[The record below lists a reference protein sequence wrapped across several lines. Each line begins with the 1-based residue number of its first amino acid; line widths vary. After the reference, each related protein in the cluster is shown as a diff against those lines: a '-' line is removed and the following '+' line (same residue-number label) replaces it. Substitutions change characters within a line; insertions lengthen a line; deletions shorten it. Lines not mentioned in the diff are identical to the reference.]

1 VTDEHRQQ
9 PQHDP
14 AGAPPA
20 GRPPAGE
27 TPAGP
32 AGDPVAGNGAEVPQ
46 AEVPEGTPDDVARLE
61 RERDEYL
68 DALQRLKAEFENFRR
83 RTAREREGIALGA
96 TRDVVRDL
104 LPVMDNLERAVA
116 ALGDQ
121 GEGIVAG
128 LEMVRGQL
136 AALLQG
142 HGVEEIPAHGE
153 AFDPAVHEAVA
164 SVPSADHDDGA
175 VIEVVEKGYRHV
187 EHVLR
192 PTRVV
197 VASRPQQ

>member
-1 VTDEHRQQ
+1 VTNEPRHPQQ
-9 PQHDP
+9 DP
-14 AGAPPA
+14 VEETPAGSGAPPA
-20 GRPPAGE
+20 
-27 TPAGP
+27 
-32 AGDPVAGNGAEVPQ
+32 AGNGAEGREPEAVEA
-46 AEVPEGTPDDVARLE
+46 AEDDVARLE

-68 DALQRLKAEFENFRR
+68 DALQRLKAEFENYRK
-83 RTAREREGIALGA
+83 RTARDREAIALGA
-96 TRDVVRDL
+96 TRDVIRDL

-153 AFDPAVHEAVA
+153 AFDPTVHEAIA
-164 SVPSADHDDGA
+164 SVPSADHDDGS
-175 VIEVVEKGYRHV
+175 VIEVVEKGYRHA

-197 VASRPQQ
+197 IATRPQQ

>member
-1 VTDEHRQQ
+1 MTED
-9 PQHDP
+9 PQGRERAAAEDDREV
-14 AGAPPA
+14 GTAPPA
-20 GRPPAGE
+20 GAVTE
-27 TPAGP
+27 
-32 AGDPVAGNGAEVPQ
+32 DDGA
-46 AEVPEGTPDDVARLE
+46 AEEAAPEPTELE
-61 RERDEYL
+61 RVSAERDQYL
-68 DALQRLKAEFENFRR
+68 DALQRLKAEIDNFRKR
-83 RTAREREGIALGA
+83 NERERQTVALGA
-96 TRDVVRDL
+96 TRDVVRGL

-136 AALLQG
+136 AGLLTG

-153 AFDPAVHEAVA
+153 AFDPMVHEAIA
-164 SVPSADHDDGA
+164 SVPSPGHPEGT
-175 VIEVVEKGYRHV
+175 VVEVVEKGYRQA

-197 VASRPQQ
+197 IAARPAE

>member
-1 VTDEHRQQ
+1 VTPDQETRAEEQEVRIEGAA
-9 PQHDP
+9 PGDGP
-14 AGAPPA
+14 APEPDAPEAGAEPEPEA
-20 GRPPAGE
+20 AE
-27 TPAGP
+27 AEGP
-32 AGDPVAGNGAEVPQ
+32 DPLDEALA
-46 AEVPEGTPDDVARLE
+46 
-61 RERDEYL
+61 ERDQYL
-68 DALQRLKAEFENFRR
+68 DALQRLKADFDNYRKRSERDR
-83 RTAREREGIALGA
+83 QALAAATARELVA
-96 TRDVVRDL
+96 DL

-136 AALLQG
+136 AGLLQG

-164 SVPSADHDDGA
+164 SVPSGDHEDGA
-175 VIEVVEKGYRHV
+175 VIEVVEKGYRHA

-197 VASRPQQ
+197 VASRPHD

>member
-1 VTDEHRQQ
+1 VTDR
-9 PQHDP
+9 P
-14 AGAPPA
+14 AEQDRMPA
-20 GRPPAGE
+20 DEREPV
-27 TPAGP
+27 GP
-32 AGDPVAGNGAEVPQ
+32 A
-46 AEVPEGTPDDVARLE
+46 PEGDGDGAAEEAAPGPEHELARVSA
-61 RERDEYL
+61 ERDEYL
-68 DALQRLKAEFENFRR
+68 DALQRLKAEFDNYRKR
-83 RTAREREGIALGA
+83 NDRERQNVALGA
-96 TRDVVRDL
+96 TRDVVRGL

-136 AALLQG
+136 AGLLTG

-153 AFDPAVHEAVA
+153 RFDPTIHEAIA
-164 SVPSADHDDGA
+164 SIPAPGHAEGTV
-175 VIEVVEKGYRHV
+175 VEVVEKGYRQS

-197 VASRPQQ
+197 IATAPPE

>member
-1 VTDEHRQQ
+1 MTDEPRH
-9 PQHDP
+9 PQRDP
-14 AGAPPA
+14 AEEFPAGSAAPPA
-20 GRPPAGE
+20 
-27 TPAGP
+27 
-32 AGDPVAGNGAEVPQ
+32 AGNGAEG
-46 AEVPEGTPDDVARLE
+46 PEPEAPEAPGDDVARLE

-68 DALQRLKAEFENFRR
+68 DGLQRVKAEFDNFRK
-83 RTAREREGIALGA
+83 RTARDREGIALGA

-153 AFDPAVHEAVA
+153 AFDPTVHEAIA

-175 VIEVVEKGYRHV
+175 VIEVVEKGYRHA

-197 VASRPQQ
+197 IATRPQQ

>member
-1 VTDEHRQQ
+1 MTNEPRH
-9 PQHDP
+9 PFEDP
-14 AGAPPA
+14 AHAA
-20 GRPPAGE
+20 GSR
-27 TPAGP
+27 
-32 AGDPVAGNGAEVPQ
+32 DPHAGNGAEGPAAGVPD
-46 AEVPEGTPDDVARLE
+46 EGTPDDAARLE

-68 DALQRLKAEFENFRR
+68 DALQRLKAEFDNFRK
-83 RTAREREGIALGA
+83 RTARDREAIALGA

-153 AFDPAVHEAVA
+153 AFDPTVHEAIA

-175 VIEVVEKGYRHV
+175 VIEVVEKGYRHA

-197 VASRPQQ
+197 IAARPSGQP

>member
-1 VTDEHRQQ
+1 MTED
-9 PQHDP
+9 PQGREGAAAEDDREVGTAAP
-14 AGAPPA
+14 AGAVT
-20 GRPPAGE
+20 E
-27 TPAGP
+27 
-32 AGDPVAGNGAEVPQ
+32 DDGAAVE
-46 AEVPEGTPDDVARLE
+46 AAPEPTELE
-61 RERDEYL
+61 RVSAERDQYL
-68 DALQRLKAEFENFRR
+68 DALQRLKAEFDNFRKR
-83 RTAREREGIALGA
+83 NDRERQTVALGA
-96 TRDVVRDL
+96 TRDVVRGL

-136 AALLQG
+136 AGLLTG

-153 AFDPAVHEAVA
+153 AFDPMVHEAIA
-164 SVPSADHDDGA
+164 TVPSPGHPEGT
-175 VIEVVEKGYRHV
+175 VVEVVEKGYRQA

-197 VASRPQQ
+197 IAARPAE

>member
-1 VTDEHRQQ
+1 VTDERPYPQQ
-9 PQHDP
+9 DP
-14 AGAPPA
+14 ARETAA
-20 GRPPAGE
+20 GSA
-27 TPAGP
+27 AGP
-32 AGDPVAGNGAEVPQ
+32 AAGNGAAGPGGPD
-46 AEVPEGTPDDVARLE
+46 APEGAAEELARVQQ
-61 RERDEYL
+61 ERDEYL
-68 DALQRLKAEFENFRR
+68 DALQRLKAEFDNFRK
-83 RTAREREGIALGA
+83 RTTRDREGVAVAA
-96 TRDVVRDL
+96 TREVVRDL

-136 AALLQG
+136 AGLLQG

-153 AFDPAVHEAVA
+153 AFDPTVHEAIA
-164 SVPSADHDDGA
+164 AVPSDDHQDGS
-175 VIEVVEKGYRHV
+175 VIEVVEKGYRHA

-197 VASRPQQ
+197 IAARNQQ

>member
-1 VTDEHRQQ
+1 MTNPNHNVSRHPFE
-9 PQHDP
+9 DP
-14 AGAPPA
+14 AATA
-20 GRPPAGE
+20 GSA
-27 TPAGP
+27 
-32 AGDPVAGNGAEVPQ
+32 DPVAGDGVEDAT
-46 AEVPEGTPDDVARLE
+46 ADVPEEGAADDAVARLE
-61 RERDEYL
+61 KERDDYL
-68 DALQRLKAEFENFRR
+68 DALQRLKAEFDNFRK
-83 RTAREREGIALGA
+83 RTARDREGIALGA

-136 AALLQG
+136 AGLLQG

-153 AFDPAVHEAVA
+153 AFDPTVHEAIA
-164 SVPSADHDDGA
+164 SVPAADHADGA
-175 VIEVVEKGYRHV
+175 VIEVVEKGYRHAD
-187 EHVLR
+187 HVLR

-197 VASRPQQ
+197 IAARPPQQ

>member
-1 VTDEHRQQ
+1 MTNEPRH
-9 PQHDP
+9 PFEDP
-14 AGAPPA
+14 ARAA
-20 GRPPAGE
+20 GSPEPH
-27 TPAGP
+27 
-32 AGDPVAGNGAEVPQ
+32 AGNGAEGP
-46 AEVPEGTPDDVARLE
+46 APDVPEEGAPDDVARLE

-68 DALQRLKAEFENFRR
+68 EALQRLKAEFDNFRK
-83 RTAREREGIALGA
+83 RTAREREAIALGA
-96 TRDVVRDL
+96 TRDVVRGL

-136 AALLQG
+136 AALLEG

-153 AFDPAVHEAVA
+153 AFDPTVHEAIA

-175 VIEVVEKGYRHV
+175 VIEVVEKGYRHA

-197 VASRPQQ
+197 IASRPQQ